1 MRKDANTWD
10 IIYNSN
16 KLPHKRKDSDHLV
29 DINDMLYHTSEDAAA
44 ICHAILLLVDAIND
58 KDFK

>member
-16 KLPHKRKDSDHLV
+16 KLPHERKDNDHLV
-29 DINDMLYHTSEDAAA
+29 DINDMLYHTSEDGAA